1 MFWLAA
7 ELPGFTAQVNLSPAE
22 IKRLADRIIAKAKE
36 TYDSVAA
43 VPLDKVCL
51 QLVMPLHFTHGAV
64 LWNVAFIWKFICGF
78 GLIYVCRLLSLE
90 KKYNVQWAHT
100 ALKSWE
106 LSNSYTLYLQVS
118 FANVVAPLAELD
130 ALQFPLVQA
139 CVLPRMVST
148 SEDVR
153 KASAEAEKRLD
164 SYFVLCRCNVITHY
178 FLFIHLDVTVA

>member
-1 MFWLAA
+1 MEPRRRERQVIVVAGAA
-7 ELPGFTAQVNLSPAE
+7 ALVAVGLNIAFSAVAAHRRRKRQELPGFTAQVNLSAAE
-22 IKRLADRIIAKAKE
+22 IKRLADRIITKAKE

-43 VPLDKVCL
+43 VPLDK
-51 QLVMPLHFTHGAV
+51 
-64 LWNVAFIWKFICGF
+64 
-78 GLIYVCRLLSLE
+78 
-90 KKYNVQWAHT
+90 
-100 ALKSWE
+100 
-106 LSNSYTLYLQVS
+106 VS

-164 SYFVLCRCNVITHY
+164 SYFVLCR
-178 FLFIHLDVTVA
+178 